1 MESFNL
7 LLCKTAASLSA
18 VLVAHSVLF
27 IRWPRYFVSF
37 VQPLPPPQLII
48 NSPPLWSRSS
58 IDHRFQHLWPSFH
71 CWPRL
76 LTPWPHLTILIS
88 ADSACLT
95 LNADHLDPCW
105 STHRWSWEW
114 EPFTVVVGH
123 PAVLIRPASGAPSK
137 VRTRQA
143 VLWTHWFSKR
153 WTPPTCDFYSHNS
166 RVFLE
171 WFYYSRVTEADRNM
185 SLVAVRTP
193 LTMYFSFDKKWD
205 NNHVFGT

>member
-1 MESFNL
+1 MSLSLKSEKSSFFCWNSSQRPRKVESFNL
-7 LLCKTAASLSA
+7 RLCKTAASLSA

-37 VQPLPPPQLII
+37 VQQPLPPPQLII

-71 CWPRL
+71 WPRL

-95 LNADHLDPCW
+95 LNADHLNPCW
-105 STHRWSWEW
+105 STHWWSWEW

-143 VLWTHWFSKR
+143 VLWTH
-153 WTPPTCDFYSHNS
+153 
-166 RVFLE
+166 
-171 WFYYSRVTEADRNM
+171 
-185 SLVAVRTP
+185 
-193 LTMYFSFDKKWD
+193 
-205 NNHVFGT
+205 